1 MRTSQL
7 YTKNT
12 LAKKYAKKLQQ
23 QDTVTK
29 QTTEVTKTST
39 ETKNQL
45 ELKHESINDGTVA
58 TSETFDSKL
67 FHNTAP

>member
-1 MRTSQL
+1 MQKVTTARHSH
-7 YTKNT
+7 K
-12 LAKKYAKKLQQ
+12 
-23 QDTVTK
+23 TK

-45 ELKHESINDGTVA
+45 ELRHESINDGTVV

-67 FHNTAP
+67 FYNTAPR